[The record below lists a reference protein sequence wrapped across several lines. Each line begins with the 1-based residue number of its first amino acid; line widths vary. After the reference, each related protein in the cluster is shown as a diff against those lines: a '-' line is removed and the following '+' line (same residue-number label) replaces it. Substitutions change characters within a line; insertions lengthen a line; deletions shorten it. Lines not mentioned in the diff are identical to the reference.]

1 MERPSS
7 QRGSAIIMLFIAV
20 ALFGILAYAF
30 MQSSRTSTSW
40 LESERGKAS
49 ATATADCANTLGLAV
64 KRLEARGCTGMIS
77 MNADGTNT
85 APGAPT
91 DGSCSVYH
99 PNGGG
104 AKYCGAG
111 PVVAGP
117 PCGTSPSI
125 GLICSDGTIY
135 AGNTPD
141 GNVEMYTTPSDA
153 TALTWND
160 GSTNYFWTNLSNQV
174 TGKANTA
181 ALVGMDA
188 DPVAPGNQDFVA
200 AKYCSDLSSNGHTD
214 WYLPA
219 RQELE
224 VLLLNRNTGSLAG
237 TVNGSFYWT
246 STEDFL
252 TAGYYWAQDGL
263 GGGSGAKHFSNM
275 VRCVRTE

>member
-104 AKYCGAG
+104 AKYCDTGVTPPAQ
-111 PVVAGP
+111 
-117 PCGTSPSI
+117 PCGSSPSI
-125 GLICSDGTIY
+125 GDICSDGTIY
-135 AGNTPD
+135 AGRTPD
-141 GNVEMYTTPSDA
+141 GNVEMFITDA
-153 TALTWND
+153 GAET
-160 GSTNYFWTNLSNQV
+160 YLSFGP
-174 TGKANTA
+174 TGTDSGLGHCTGAEATCSEGQANTA
-181 ALVGMDA
+181 ALA
-188 DPVAPGNQDFVA
+188 TNPANVA
-200 AKYCSDLSSNGHTD
+200 ALYCENLTANGYND

-219 RQELE
+219 RAE
-224 VLLLNRNTGSLAG
+224 VDLLYTMHQGGFG
-237 TVNGSFYWT
+237 TLQGAWYSTSSQSTDDHIWLVNLS
-246 STEDFL
+246 
-252 TAGYYWAQDGL
+252 
-263 GGGSGAKHFSNM
+263 SGAHHFPGFKPNTDYI
-275 VRCVRTE
+275 RCVRKGI